1 MGAGGEGGQYQ
12 TGMKTKDSYRQPG
25 HLIRRAHQ
33 MATAVFMQEAKAF
46 DLTAVQFSALVVIRE
61 HPGTDATRVS
71 DLIYFDRSTIGNV
84 LDRLEKKG
92 LIRREAG
99 VEDRRTKRLYLTPQ
113 GRVVLRKIAA
123 KLPQIS
129 DTILKPLS
137 AADRARLVKL
147 LVALVEPDGGRG
159 GKSSPAKSLKS

>member
-1 MGAGGEGGQYQ
+1 MKMAGSL
-12 TGMKTKDSYRQPG
+12 MKTKDTYRQPG

-33 MATAVFMQEAKAF
+33 MATAVFMHEAKAF

-92 LIRREAG
+92 LIRREPG
-99 VEDRRTKRLYLTPQ
+99 VEDRRTKRLFLTPQ
-113 GRVVLRKIAA
+113 GRAVLRKITA

-137 AADRARLVKL
+137 VADRTRLVRL
-147 LVALVEPDGGRG
+147 LVALVDPDGGSG
-159 GKSSPAKSLKS
+159 GKSSRTKPPRS

>member
-1 MGAGGEGGQYQ
+1 
-12 TGMKTKDSYRQPG
+12 MKTKDTYRQPG

-33 MATAVFMQEAKAF
+33 IATAVFMQEAKAF

-84 LDRLEKKG
+84 LDRLEKKS
-92 LIRREAG
+92 LIRRETG

-129 DTILKPLS
+129 NNILKPLS
-137 AADRARLVKL
+137 AADRARLLKL
-147 LVALVEPDGGRG
+147 LVALVDPDAGNG
-159 GKSSPAKSLKS
+159 GKSSRAKPPRS

>member
-1 MGAGGEGGQYQ
+1 L
-12 TGMKTKDSYRQPG
+12 KTRDTYKQPG

-33 MATAVFMQEAKAF
+33 IATAVFMTETKAF
-46 DLTAVQFSALVVIRE
+46 DLTAVQFSALIVIRE

-99 VEDRRTKRLYLTPQ
+99 VADRRTKQLFLTPQ
-113 GRVVLRKIAA
+113 GRTVLRKVAA
-123 KLPQIS
+123 KLPRIS
-129 DTILKPLS
+129 NDILKPLS
-137 AADRARLVKL
+137 AAEGTRLVKL
-147 LVALVEPDGGRG
+147 LAKMVGADARSSGKADGQG
-159 GKSSPAKSLKS
+159 GLQ

>member
-1 MGAGGEGGQYQ
+1 
-12 TGMKTKDSYRQPG
+12 MKTKDTYRQPG

-46 DLTAVQFSALVVIRE
+46 DLTPVQFSALVVIDE

-99 VEDRRTKRLYLTPQ
+99 IEDRRTKRLFLAPQ

-123 KLPQIS
+123 KLPRIS
-129 DTILKPLS
+129 DAILEPLQ
-137 AADRARLVKL
+137 AADRKRLVKL
-147 LVALVEPDGGRG
+147 LGALVDPGGGSG
-159 GKSSPAKSLKS
+159 GKSGRTKPSKSR

>member
-1 MGAGGEGGQYQ
+1 
-12 TGMKTKDSYRQPG
+12 MKTDDIYRQPG

-33 MATAVFMQEAKAF
+33 IATAVFATETKAF

-92 LIRREAG
+92 LIRREASI
-99 VEDRRTKRLYLTPQ
+99 EDRRTKRLFLTAQ
-113 GRVVLRKIAA
+113 GRGMLRKVIAKA
-123 KLPQIS
+123 PSVATGILAPLP
-129 DTILKPLS
+129 
-137 AADRARLVKL
+137 AADQVRFVKL
-147 LVALVEPDGGRG
+147 LAKLVGADDATRG
-159 GKSSPAKSLKS
+159 KARSST

>member
-1 MGAGGEGGQYQ
+1 
-12 TGMKTKDSYRQPG
+12 MKTDDIYRQPG

-33 MATAVFMQEAKAF
+33 IATAVFAIETKAF

-99 VEDRRTKRLYLTPQ
+99 VEDRRTKRLFLTAR
-113 GRVVLRKIAA
+113 GRGVLRKVIAKA
-123 KLPQIS
+123 PS
-129 DTILKPLS
+129 VAAGILAPLS
-137 AADRARLVKL
+137 AADRVRFAKL
-147 LVALVEPDGGRG
+147 LAKLVGADDATRG
-159 GKSSPAKSLKS
+159 KARSST

>member
-1 MGAGGEGGQYQ
+1 
-12 TGMKTKDSYRQPG
+12 MKTKDTYRQPG

-46 DLTAVQFSALVVIRE
+46 DLTSVQFSALVVIGE

-84 LDRLEKKG
+84 LDRLEKKA

-99 VEDRRTKRLYLTPQ
+99 VEDRRTKRLFLTSQ

-123 KLPQIS
+123 KLPRIS
-129 DTILKPLS
+129 DAILAPLP
-137 AADRARLVKL
+137 AADRTRLVKL
-147 LVALVEPDGGRG
+147 LGALVDPAGD
-159 GKSSPAKSLKS
+159 GKSGSAKLSKSR

>member
-1 MGAGGEGGQYQ
+1 
-12 TGMKTKDSYRQPG
+12 MKTDDIYRQPG

-33 MATAVFMQEAKAF
+33 IATAVFATETKAF

-99 VEDRRTKRLYLTPQ
+99 VEDRRTKRLFLTAQ
-113 GRVVLRKIAA
+113 GRGMLRKVIAKA
-123 KLPQIS
+123 PSVAAAILAPLP
-129 DTILKPLS
+129 
-137 AADRARLVKL
+137 AADQVRFVKL
-147 LVALVEPDGGRG
+147 LAKLVGADDATRG
-159 GKSSPAKSLKS
+159 KARSST

>member
-1 MGAGGEGGQYQ
+1 
-12 TGMKTKDSYRQPG
+12 MKTKDTYRQPG

-113 GRVVLRKIAA
+113 GRVVLRKIAT
-123 KLPQIS
+123 KLPRIS
-129 DTILKPLS
+129 NAILAPLP
-137 AADRARLVKL
+137 AADRTRLVKL
-147 LVALVEPDGGRG
+147 LGALVDPDGGSRS
-159 GKSSPAKSLKS
+159 KPTRRPP

>member
-1 MGAGGEGGQYQ
+1 
-12 TGMKTKDSYRQPG
+12 MKTDDIYRQPG

-33 MATAVFMQEAKAF
+33 IATAVFATETKAF

-99 VEDRRTKRLYLTPQ
+99 VEDRRTKRLFLTAQ
-113 GRVVLRKIAA
+113 GRSMLGKVIAKA
-123 KLPQIS
+123 PSVAAGILAPLP
-129 DTILKPLS
+129 
-137 AADRARLVKL
+137 AADRVRFVKL
-147 LVALVEPDGGRG
+147 LAKFVGADDTTRG
-159 GKSSPAKSLKS
+159 KARSST

>member
-1 MGAGGEGGQYQ
+1 
-12 TGMKTKDSYRQPG
+12 MKTDDIYRQPG

-33 MATAVFMQEAKAF
+33 IATAVFATEAKAF
-46 DLTAVQFSALVVIRE
+46 DLTAVQFSALIVIRE

-99 VEDRRTKRLYLTPQ
+99 VEDRRTKRLFLTAQ
-113 GRVVLRKIAA
+113 GRGVLRKVIAKA
-123 KLPQIS
+123 PSVAAGILAPLP
-129 DTILKPLS
+129 
-137 AADRARLVKL
+137 AADQIRFVKL
-147 LVALVEPDGGRG
+147 LAKLVGADDATRG
-159 GKSSPAKSLKS
+159 KARSSI